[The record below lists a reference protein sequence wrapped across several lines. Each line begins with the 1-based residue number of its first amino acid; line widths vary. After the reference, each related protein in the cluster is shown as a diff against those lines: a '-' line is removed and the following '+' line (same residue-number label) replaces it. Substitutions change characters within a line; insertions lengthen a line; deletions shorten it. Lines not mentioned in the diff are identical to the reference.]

1 MENLKSPAIA
11 RSPARLLLALGVVL
25 SWGCESSNGVE
36 VGSKTAEP
44 VSNRISMQGDATQPV
59 TQKMHSRVEIP
70 ERARRLLEVPM
81 RRHAD
86 DMMALLLSSV
96 VLDYDATM
104 TRARRMAAE
113 PRVTRPDWMT
123 EDAFAITL
131 PRRYIQEEG
140 LLYNAAAALES
151 AASARDAA
159 AMSKAYLQMAATCI
173 RCHSSYLRVDEYR

>member
-1 MENLKSPAIA
+1 
-11 RSPARLLLALGVVL
+11 
-25 SWGCESSNGVE
+25 
-36 VGSKTAEP
+36 
-44 VSNRISMQGDATQPV
+44 
-59 TQKMHSRVEIP
+59 
-70 ERARRLLEVPM
+70 M